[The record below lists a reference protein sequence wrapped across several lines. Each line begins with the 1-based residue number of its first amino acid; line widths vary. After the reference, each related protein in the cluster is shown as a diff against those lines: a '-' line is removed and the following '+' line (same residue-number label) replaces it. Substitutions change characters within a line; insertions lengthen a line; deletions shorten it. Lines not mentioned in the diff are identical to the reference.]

1 MDRLGRWFQAATDA
15 VAAGMLFLLFAT
27 FILQIVARY
36 ILNLPLGWTIEVTLT
51 LWLWLVLWG
60 SAFCLRASDH
70 VRFDILY
77 LAVRR
82 PVQRVFSAIA
92 ALAILIA
99 LGVSWLPTLDYVD
112 FYKIKRSSTLRI
124 PLNLVFSVYMIFMTV
139 IMIRYARVL
148 IDFLRGKSEIEGK
161 ITSYDLIDAESGR

>member
-1 MDRLGRWFQAATDA
+1 MDRLGRWFQATTDA
-15 VAAGMLFLLFAT
+15 VAAGMLFVLFVT

-36 ILNLPLGWTIEVTLT
+36 ILNLPLGWTIEVSLT

-77 LAVRR
+77 LSVAR
-82 PVQRVFSAIA
+82 PVQRVFSAVA
-92 ALAILIA
+92 AVAILIA
-99 LGVSWLPTLDYVD
+99 LGASWLPTLDYVD

-124 PLNLVFSVYMIFMTV
+124 PLNIIFSVYMIFMTV
-139 IMIRYARVL
+139 IMIRYARIL
-148 IDFLRGKSEIEGK
+148 LDFLRGKSDLEGP
-161 ITSYDLIDAESGR
+161 ITSYEILDAESGR

>member
-1 MDRLGRWFQAATDA
+1 MNRLGRWFQATTDA

-27 FILQIVARY
+27 FLLQIVARY
-36 ILNLPLGWTIEVTLT
+36 VLNLPLGWTIEVSLT

-70 VRFDILY
+70 VRFDIVY
-77 LAVRR
+77 LSAPRA
-82 PVQRVFSAIA
+82 VQRVFSAIA

-124 PLNLVFSVYMIFMTV
+124 PLNIVFSVYMIFMTV
-139 IMIRYARVL
+139 IMIRYGRIL
-148 IDFLRGKSEIEGK
+148 FDFLRGKSDLEGP
-161 ITSYDLIDAESGR
+161 ITSYEIIDAESGR